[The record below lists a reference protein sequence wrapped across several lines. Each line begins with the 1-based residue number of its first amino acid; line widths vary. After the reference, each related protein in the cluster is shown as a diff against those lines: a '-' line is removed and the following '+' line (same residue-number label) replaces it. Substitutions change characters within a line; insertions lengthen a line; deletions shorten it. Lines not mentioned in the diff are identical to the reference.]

1 MVGMAASRKARTFTV
16 SAVEARHRQPGMLEG
31 LSRFL
36 VQHERCGAGFD
47 VAHPAGLGSG
57 RVSITC
63 RGCGARH
70 EYATATIEV
79 ERELRIEGAP
89 LREGTSRPSQS
100 EPASPPQ
107 RIPPRPAPYPESA
120 PETEEP
126 PAATGSPSEA
136 QPGTKTAEEIL
147 RAHAAKAE
155 GTGQRRRGG
164 RPAIATPSRSR
175 EAEAA
180 GGRLLRSP
188 AAILALVAVSA
199 VALGLG
205 VVWLVNE
212 AGNGEDPTT
221 QPFAAP
227 PPTPP
232 TQIDPAAP
240 VGTPPSPVPGAPQP
254 RVATVQ
260 TERFSVEVPRGW
272 SRRAVD
278 GGLLLE
284 PHGGARASVR
294 IFYELSPELT
304 AARMA
309 RQTEGFMTRLVP
321 GAKLLPNQARI
332 AGGSA
337 FELTARGPGET
348 AIAVNVLRGPY
359 RYLLLRRIFAGAKPQ
374 TNQAASQI
382 VRSFRPS

>member
-1 MVGMAASRKARTFTV
+1 
-16 SAVEARHRQPGMLEG
+16 MLEG

-79 ERELRIEGAP
+79 EREVRIDPAP
-89 LREGTSRPSQS
+89 RREIPTRRARE
-100 EPASPPQ
+100 EPARRAR
-107 RIPPRPAPYPESA
+107 RIPPRPAPYPDSRTTA
-120 PETEEP
+120 EEEEL
-126 PAATGSPSEA
+126 AAGAPSEA

-155 GTGQRRRGG
+155 GTGQRRRGA
-164 RPAIATPSRSR
+164 RPSIGAPSRSR
-175 EAEAA
+175 GAEHV
-180 GGRLLRSP
+180 GGGALRSP
-188 AAILALVAVSA
+188 GAILALVAVSA
-199 VALGLG
+199 VALGFG

-212 AGNGEDPTT
+212 VGDGEDPST
-221 QPFAAP
+221 QPIAAP
-227 PPTPP
+227 GVPPPAQTVPEPP
-232 TQIDPAAP
+232 AQ
-240 VGTPPSPVPGAPQP
+240 TPPSPVPGAPQP
-254 RVATVQ
+254 QVATVQ
-260 TERFSVEVPRGW
+260 TERFSVEVPRSW
-272 SRRAVD
+272 SRRAVE

-284 PHGGARASVR
+284 PRGGGRVSVR

-309 RQTEGFMTRLVP
+309 RQTRDFLANLVP
-321 GAKLLPNQARI
+321 GARLLPNQAQV

-359 RYLLLRRIFAGAKPQ
+359 RYLLVRRIFAGAKPQ
-374 TNQAASQI
+374 SSEAASRI
-382 VRSFRPS
+382 VRSFRPTS